1 MNLAMAGG
9 TPYRVPP
16 EPNRGPAMVLAVA
29 VHAAL
34 LGALWVGVNWQSTAP
49 VAVEAEVW
57 DIKTEMAAAPPVE
70 APEPEP
76 EPTPPP
82 KEIEKPVDTP
92 TPPDIALERKKKED
106 LKKKELEEKK
116 KELEEK
122 KLAEKKAKEEADRKA
137 KKLAAE
143 KAALEKQRQ
152 DELKRMLGATGVSGT
167 AQKSTAPRMDSGYV
181 ASLTA
186 KIKANIIY
194 AGSRDVA
201 GDPRAVYRVEQLP
214 TGEVLGFRK
223 IKSSGIPEY
232 DRAVEQAIMASSPL
246 PRKKD
251 GTVERTIEPE
261 FRLKE

>member
-16 EPNRGPAMVLAVA
+16 EPNRMPAFLLAAV
-29 VHAAL
+29 VHAIL
-34 LGALWVGVNWQSTAP
+34 LGVLWVGVNWTSTAP

-57 DIKTEMAAAPPVE
+57 DIKTEMAAAPPQE

-76 EPTPPP
+76 QPQEPP
-82 KEIEKPVDTP
+82 KAIEKPVESP
-92 TPPDIALERKKKED
+92 KPPDIALERKKKE
-106 LKKKELEEKK
+106 ELKK

-122 KLAEKKAKEEADRKA
+122 KLAEKKAKEEADKKA

-152 DELKRMLGATGVSGT
+152 DELKRMLGATGVAGT
-167 AQKSTAPRMDSGYV
+167 AQKATAPRMDSGYV
-181 ASLTA
+181 ASLTT

-194 AGSRDVA
+194 AGSRDVP
-201 GDPRAVYRVEQLP
+201 GDPRAVYRIKQLP
-214 TGEVLGFRK
+214 TGEVLNFVK
-223 IKSSGIPEY
+223 VKSSGIPEY

-251 GTVERTIEPE
+251 GTVEPTIEPE

>member
-1 MNLAMAGG
+1 MKLAMAGG
-9 TPYRVPP
+9 SPYQVPP
-16 EPNRGPAMVLAVA
+16 EPNRGPAMVLAA
-29 VHAAL
+29 LVHAAL

-57 DIKTEMAAAPPVE
+57 DIKTEMAAAPPIE

-76 EPTPPP
+76 EPVEPP
-82 KEIEKPVDTP
+82 KALEKPVESP
-92 TPPDIALERKKKED
+92 KPPDIALERKKKEE
-106 LKKKELEEKK
+106 LKKKELD
-116 KELEEK
+116 EK
-122 KLAEKKAKEEADRKA
+122 KLAEKKAREEADKKA

-152 DELKRMLGATGVSGT
+152 EELKRMLGATGVSGT

-194 AGSRDVA
+194 AGSREIA
-201 GDPRAVYRVEQLP
+201 GDPRAVYRIEQLP

-251 GTVERTIEPE
+251 GTVEPTIEPE

>member
-9 TPYRVPP
+9 GQYTVPP
-16 EPNRGPAMVLAVA
+16 EPNRGPAFLLAAV

-34 LGALWVGVNWQSTAP
+34 LGALWVGVNWQSSAP

-76 EPTPPP
+76 EPQQPP
-82 KEIEKPVDTP
+82 KAVDRPVESP
-92 TPPDIALERKKKED
+92 TPPDIALERKKKE
-106 LKKKELEEKK
+106 ELKK

-122 KLAEKKAKEEADRKA
+122 KLAEKKAKEEADKKA

-143 KAALEKQRQ
+143 KAALEKSRQ
-152 DELKRMLGATGVSGT
+152 ENLKRMLGATGVAGS
-167 AQKSTAPRMDSGYV
+167 AAKSTAPRNSSGYI
-181 ASLTA
+181 AKLTA

-194 AGSRDVA
+194 AGNRDVP
-201 GDPRAVYRVEQLP
+201 GDPRATYRIEQLP
-214 TGEVLGFRK
+214 TGEILGFK
-223 IKSSGIPEY
+223 QIKSSGIPEY
-232 DRAVEQAIMASSPL
+232 DRAVEQAIRASSPL
-246 PRKKD
+246 PRDTD
-251 GTVERTIEPE
+251 GTVARTIEPE